1 MEKVKMTFAGHDT
14 FHCRLFWLKKG
25 FDFISNNE
33 KFEDD
38 SGVYLGVGRNM
49 VKSIRFWLKAFGI
62 TDSDDQSNRLYDN
75 LLKDGGWDPYLENEG
90 TMWLLHY
97 KLCSVNH
104 ASIYN
109 LIFRELRKIKPEF
122 SKSHFIDL
130 AIEKEPKA
138 SEKILGKDFSVFTR
152 TYIDKLENVKED
164 SLSGLLTELNL
175 VRKIGKNEQKETI
188 FHIENDNID
197 SLPHQIVLYAIL
209 DNPDYGNSISFKSF
223 YNDEKGVGNIFA
235 LTEEQLEGKLV
246 DITFQYSN
254 LVYSNEAGVKE
265 LQIKKRPDSLTVLKE
280 YYNEV

>member
-1 MEKVKMTFAGHDT
+1 MENVKMTFSGHDT

-25 FDFISNNE
+25 FDYIQSNE
-33 KFEDD
+33 KFGDD

-49 VKSIRFWLKAFGI
+49 VTSIRFWLKAFGI
-62 TDSDDQSNRLYDN
+62 IDSDDKPTVLYN
-75 LLKDGGWDPYLENEG
+75 SLLKDGGWDPYLENEG
-90 TMWLLHY
+90 TLWLLHY
-97 KLCSVNH
+97 KLCSVNF

-130 AIEKEPKA
+130 ATEKEPKA

-175 VRKIGKNEQKETI
+175 VQEIGKNEQKETI
-188 FHIENDNID
+188 YHIENDNVD
-197 SLPHQIVLYAIL
+197 SLPYQIVLYGIL
-209 DNPDYGNSISFKSF
+209 ENPDYGNSISFKSF
-223 YNDEKGVGNIFA
+223 YNDERGVGNIFA
-235 LTEEQLEGKLV
+235 LNEDQLEDKLV
-246 DITFQYSN
+246 DIASQYPDM
-254 LVYSNEAGVKE
+254 VYSNEAGVKE
-265 LQIKKRPDSLTVLKE
+265 LQIKKRPDPLMVLKE